1 MDQQQHREAYEE
13 ACQDI
18 AEVER
23 RLERL
28 KTVAEWHKEKM
39 ACQDGADAN
48 GAPEP
53 ERGHVAGPATR
64 RFLRAKQSA
73 AARIILGETG
83 EPMKAKAIAEAMIR
97 GGYPQRDL
105 RKLTT
110 SLFTMMTRQKTSFDK
125 VSRGLWALREQP
137 DGDDNEA

>member
-1 MDQQQHREAYEE
+1 
-13 ACQDI
+13 
-18 AEVER
+18 
-23 RLERL
+23 
-28 KTVAEWHKEKM
+28 
-39 ACQDGADAN
+39 
-48 GAPEP
+48 
-53 ERGHVAGPATR
+53 
-64 RFLRAKQSA
+64 
-73 AARIILGETG
+73 
-83 EPMKAKAIAEAMIR
+83 MKAKAIAEAMIR